1 MKKEEKG
8 DCACFSVFSKF
19 SREMGVGVGH
29 VGMSFSGKNA
39 AMTLLAG
46 RTFSPIGVS
55 SSLFP

>member
-29 VGMSFSGKNA
+29 AGMSFSGKNA

-55 SSLFP
+55 SSLFH